1 MIRRPPRSTQ
11 SRSSAASDVY
21 KRRERHRPRGHPAEL
36 AVGSAQAILAL
47 IDAARGRSVPPRGRH
62 PIAVVGVHDL
72 QPSFAEH
79 LLRGLPREGRPVTDG
94 AVDGA
99 VEPGDPGHLVRLVH
113 QGAQAQLA
121 ALHLALGPASLADVA
136 AETEDATHDATVL
149 DERLE
154 LPGDGELAVA
164 WKFEALIEDGG
175 VVRGV
180 FGLGR
185 DVSER
190 RRAEREME
198 RSELRLRTLVN
209 ETNQMT
215 WVTGLDGAIDS
226 PAGDWMAFTGQSA
239 EEMLGEGWLQVV
251 HLSLIH
257 I

>member
-21 KRRERHRPRGHPAEL
+21 KRQIG
-36 AVGSAQAILAL
+36 
-47 IDAARGRSVPPRGRH
+47 
-62 PIAVVGVHDL
+62 
-72 QPSFAEH
+72 
-79 LLRGLPREGRPVTDG
+79 
-94 AVDGA
+94 
-99 VEPGDPGHLVRLVH
+99 
-113 QGAQAQLA
+113 
-121 ALHLALGPASLADVA
+121 
-136 AETEDATHDATVL
+136 
-149 DERLE
+149 
-154 LPGDGELAVA
+154 
-164 WKFEALIEDGG
+164 DGG

-190 RRAEREME
+190 RRAERAME

-251 HLSLIH
+251 HPDDCDRVAATWRDATSAGGVYECEYRLRGADGEYRWMASRAVPLAGADGGTEYFGVGQDVSERRRAEDALRRQFDLDAMLAAISSRLMSGRAPDVREVFDYALAEVGLGTGVSGRPRPARSRRPRAR
-257 I
+257 